1 MEGSKRSMKR
11 PMEDVYGADAVEGYN
26 KGKMETTEHYR
37 ALLRLAK
44 EQRQSESE
52 WNDASSKVNSIAA
65 RMEFLDAIIK
75 AEGKFDLVAE
85 LETLTAQHC
94 EAEAELGAVKVIDP
108 DWCKLHEKWMLDD

>member
-1 MEGSKRSMKR
+1 MKR

-37 ALLRLAK
+37 AFLRLAK

-94 EAEAELGAVKVIDP
+94 AAEAELGAVKVIYP

>member
-11 PMEDVYGADAVEGYN
+11 PMEDVYGADAVEG
-26 KGKMETTEHYR
+26 
-37 ALLRLAK
+37 
-44 EQRQSESE
+44 QRQSESE

-65 RMEFLDAIIK
+65 RMELLDAIIK

-85 LETLTAQHC
+85 LEKLTAQHC

>member
-1 MEGSKRSMKR
+1 
-11 PMEDVYGADAVEGYN
+11 
-26 KGKMETTEHYR
+26 METTEPYR

-52 WNDASSKVNSIAA
+52 WNDASSK
-65 RMEFLDAIIK
+65 

-85 LETLTAQHC
+85 LKTLTAQHC

-108 DWCKLHEKWMLDD
+108 DWCKLHGKWMLDD

>member
-1 MEGSKRSMKR
+1 MSSSSFTSGNYYRRRRNTERGTPKECWCGAPSDIFTSGSETNPGRLYYSCAK
-11 PMEDVYGADAVEGYN
+11 GY
-26 KGKMETTEHYR
+26 H
-37 ALLRLAK
+37 
-44 EQRQSESE
+44 
-52 WNDASSKVNSIAA
+52 
-65 RMEFLDAIIK
+65 K

>member
-1 MEGSKRSMKR
+1 
-11 PMEDVYGADAVEGYN
+11 MEDVYGADAVEGYN
-26 KGKMETTEHYR
+26 KGKMKTTEHYR

-65 RMEFLDAIIK
+65 RMELLDAIIK

>member
-1 MEGSKRSMKR
+1 MSSSSFTSENYYRRRRNTERGTPKEKIVLSMKR
-11 PMEDVYGADAVEGYN
+11 PMED
-26 KGKMETTEHYR
+26 
-37 ALLRLAK
+37 
-44 EQRQSESE
+44 
-52 WNDASSKVNSIAA
+52 
-65 RMEFLDAIIK
+65 